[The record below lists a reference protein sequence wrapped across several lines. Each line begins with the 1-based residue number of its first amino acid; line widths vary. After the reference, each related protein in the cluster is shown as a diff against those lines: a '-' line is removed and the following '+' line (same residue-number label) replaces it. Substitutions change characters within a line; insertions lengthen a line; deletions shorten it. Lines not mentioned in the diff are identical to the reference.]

1 MTELADDASRT
12 SLEEVKGGGFETG
25 LSDGEI
31 REYMDDANM
40 EVDDRLKGRGLS
52 ERRLAKI
59 ERELTR
65 HFIKVLV
72 NEERQ
77 VESEDIGPVSFDYAG
92 ALSAEGLKATTHGQ
106 QVIEYDT
113 SDTLGPD
120 GGDFW
125 SVTA

>member
-1 MTELADDASRT
+1 MAELADADSRT
-12 SLEEVKGGGFETG
+12 SYEDVTGGGFQADLTE
-25 LSDGEI
+25 SEV
-31 REYMDDANM
+31 REYIDDANM

-65 HFIKVLV
+65 HFIKFLV
-72 NEERQ
+72 DEERQ

-113 SDTLGPD
+113 SDTLGSD

>member
-12 SLEEVKGGGFETG
+12 SLEEVKGSGFETG

-65 HFIKVLV
+65 HFIKFLV
-72 NEERQ
+72 DEDRQ

>member
-1 MTELADDASRT
+1 MNGLADADSRT
-12 SLEEVKGGGFETG
+12 SYEAVTGGGFHTE
-25 LSDGEI
+25 LSEAEV

-40 EVDDRLKGRGLS
+40 EVDDRLKNRGLS
-52 ERRLAKI
+52 DRRLAKI

-65 HFIKVLV
+65 HFIKFLV
-72 NEERQ
+72 DDERQ
-77 VESEDIGPVSFDYAG
+77 VQSEDIGPVSFDYAG

-106 QVIEYDT
+106 QAVEYDT
-113 SDTLGPD
+113 TDTLGPD

>member
-1 MTELADDASRT
+1 MTELEDADSRT
-12 SLEEVKGGGFETG
+12 SLEAVKGGGFETG

-40 EVDDRLKGRGLS
+40 EVDDRLQGKGLS

-65 HFIKVLV
+65 HFIKFLV
-72 NEERQ
+72 EEERQ

-92 ALSAEGLKATTHGQ
+92 ALSEEGLKATTHGQ
-106 QVIEYDT
+106 QAIEYDT
-113 SDTLGPD
+113 SDTLGP
-120 GGDFW
+120 GGSDFW
-125 SVTA
+125 SVTV

>member
-1 MTELADDASRT
+1 MTKLADDASRT

-40 EVDDRLKGRGLS
+40 EVDDRLTGRGLS

-65 HFIKVLV
+65 HFIKFLV
-72 NEERQ
+72 DEERQ

>member
-1 MTELADDASRT
+1 MTELADDDSRT
-12 SLEEVKGGGFETG
+12 SLDDVKGGGFQTD

-31 REYMDDANM
+31 REYMDDATM
-40 EVDDRLKGRGLS
+40 EVTDRLKGRGLS
-52 ERRLAKI
+52 DRRLAKI

-65 HFIKVLV
+65 HFIKFLV
-72 NEERQ
+72 DEERQ

-106 QVIEYDT
+106 QAIEYDT

>member
-1 MTELADDASRT
+1 MTELEDADSRT
-12 SLEEVKGGGFETG
+12 SLEAVKGGGFQTG

-40 EVDDRLKGRGLS
+40 EVTDRLKGRGLS
-52 ERRLAKI
+52 DRRLAKI

-65 HFIKVLV
+65 HFIKFLV
-72 NEERQ
+72 DEERQ
-77 VESEDIGPVSFDYAG
+77 VQSEDIGPVSFDYAG

-106 QVIEYDT
+106 QAIEYDT
-113 SDTLGPD
+113 SDSLGPD

>member
-40 EVDDRLKGRGLS
+40 EVDDRLTGRGLS

-65 HFIKVLV
+65 HFIKFLV
-72 NEERQ
+72 DEERQ